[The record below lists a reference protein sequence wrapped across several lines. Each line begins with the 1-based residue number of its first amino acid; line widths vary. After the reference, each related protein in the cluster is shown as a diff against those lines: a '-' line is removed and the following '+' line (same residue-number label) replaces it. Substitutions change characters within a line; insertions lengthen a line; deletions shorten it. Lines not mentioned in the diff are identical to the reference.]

1 MSKDFKI
8 YDKFERGDERG
19 KSNIY
24 KTSEGEMDT
33 TALAKRLSLSV
44 SGLGARVRVYGPTD
58 PRVIY
63 GPKYY
68 ADRVPDWQGLS
79 ARSRSEGLA
88 KLEKMTM
95 SDFLNV

>member
-1 MSKDFKI
+1 MTKEFKI

-24 KTSEGEMDT
+24 QTSEGEMDT

-44 SGLGARVRVYGPTD
+44 SGLGARVRAYGPTD

-79 ARSRSEGLA
+79 DKSRSSNLN
-88 KLEKMTM
+88 KLEGKTM
-95 SDFLNV
+95 SYFLK